1 MKSEVGNQKLEIRN
15 QKSEIRS
22 QQTPDSNAEAD
33 TTQHSALSTQHSE
46 PGRAWLA
53 HYEAQ
58 VPHTIEVPDI
68 TLHEFFE
75 ATVRDYPNNVAT
87 IFFGEK
93 LTYAQLDDHAN
104 RFAAGLQSLG
114 VQPGDRLAIILPNC
128 PQFLIALYGAL
139 KAGAVVLPLNPA
151 YVARELRIV
160 FGDAGVET
168 VVTMNTHASR
178 VEEAMVGTPVKN
190 LVVTYTQNYLSPLMG
205 LMLSAKER
213 RDGTAVPVSTG
224 EHVHNL
230 VDIIKSDPPDFTRSP
245 ATPEDTALLL
255 YTGGTTGMPKGAMLS
270 HHNLVANALQ
280 MNAWVWDARPERHE
294 VFLGVIPFF
303 HSYGLTV
310 VMNLA
315 ISVAGAMVLVP
326 RFTMKDV
333 LGAIGR
339 FRPTIFPA
347 VPTMYNA
354 IARHPL
360 SQRYDLRSIRVCIS
374 GAAPLPVEV
383 SQAFESVT
391 GARLVEGYGLTETSP
406 VTHCNPIYGE
416 RRVGSI
422 GLPIPLT
429 DARIVDP
436 GSHQLMPLGEV
447 GELAVSGPQVMQGY
461 RGHVEETAAVLEDG
475 WLYTGDMARQDEDG
489 YFYIVDRKKDLIL
502 VGGLNVYPREVEDV
516 LYECENVQE
525 VVVAGVPDAH
535 RGEIVKAY
543 VVLKA
548 DVEVTQQE
556 LRRFC
561 AERLAD
567 YKVPSQ
573 IEFRESLPKS
583 GVGKYLRRQL
593 IEEELARARA

>member
-1 MKSEVGNQKLEIRN
+1 MKSEVGNQKLEVRN
-15 QKSEIRS
+15 Q
-22 QQTPDSNAEAD
+22 QPPPDSNAETN

-46 PGRAWLA
+46 LARAWLA

-58 VPHTIEVPDI
+58 VPHTIDVPGI

-75 ATVRDYPNNVAT
+75 ATVRDHPNNVAT
-87 IFFGEK
+87 IFFGER
-93 LTYAQLDDHAN
+93 LTYAQLDDQAN

-114 VQPGDRLAIILPNC
+114 VQAGDRVAIILPNC

-139 KAGAVVLPLNPA
+139 KAGAVAIPLNPA

-160 FGDAGVET
+160 FGDSEVAAA
-168 VVTMNTHASR
+168 VTMNTLASR
-178 VEEAMVGTPVKN
+178 VQEAMEGTPAKK
-190 LVVTYTQNYLSPLMG
+190 LVVTYAQHYLSPLMG

-213 RDGTAVPVSTG
+213 RDGTAVLVETG
-224 EHVHNL
+224 ENIHNF
-230 VDIIKSDPPDFTRSP
+230 VDIIKSNSPEFTRSP

-270 HHNLVANALQ
+270 HGNLVANALQ

-383 SQAFESVT
+383 AQ
-391 GARLVEGYGLTETSP
+391 
-406 VTHCNPIYGE
+406 
-416 RRVGSI
+416 
-422 GLPIPLT
+422 
-429 DARIVDP
+429 
-436 GSHQLMPLGEV
+436 
-447 GELAVSGPQVMQGY
+447 
-461 RGHVEETAAVLEDG
+461 
-475 WLYTGDMARQDEDG
+475 
-489 YFYIVDRKKDLIL
+489 
-502 VGGLNVYPREVEDV
+502 
-516 LYECENVQE
+516 
-525 VVVAGVPDAH
+525 
-535 RGEIVKAY
+535 
-543 VVLKA
+543 
-548 DVEVTQQE
+548 
-556 LRRFC
+556 
-561 AERLAD
+561 
-567 YKVPSQ
+567 
-573 IEFRESLPKS
+573 
-583 GVGKYLRRQL
+583 
-593 IEEELARARA
+593 